1 MKHLQCWPVLPE
13 SRWLISSTTRQIVSS
28 MMSRHFSISGPSL
41 SYRKGQMANGNWGK
55 QKSWHEEISW
65 ETSLKSWSAGDDCNT
80 WGTECIWCIDC
91 IDISSMETLDCFMGL
106 ISMDMKSNHWHT
118 FDSQDSASEAC
129 LDCASALRSAL
140 VKTKSLKNWSSKWI
154 SSWIT
159 MNQQERWSRKQ
170 TFHLW
175 KSTWNLNITQIKKEH
190 HLKKCTSIVGFQ
202 PLVFQVFQG
211 VLFVA
216 YHGESSRRKSW
227 KTPVMFLIFNS
238 NILLIF
244 NINMYHIPVKS
255 G

>member
-1 MKHLQCWPVLPE
+1 
-13 SRWLISSTTRQIVSS
+13 
-28 MMSRHFSISGPSL
+28 
-41 SYRKGQMANGNWGK
+41 MANGNWGK

-91 IDISSMETLDCFMGL
+91 IDISSMGTLDCFIGL
-106 ISMDMKSNHWHT
+106 ISMDMKSDHWHT

-159 MNQQERWSRKQ
+159 MNQQERSRKH
-170 TFHLW
+170 TFHPL
-175 KSTWNLNITQIKKEH
+175 KSTWNPKNHPIKKGTSSEPS
-190 HLKKCTSIVGFQ
+190 TSIVGFHS
-202 PLVFQVFQG
+202 LVFHWCSFLLLAC
-211 VLFVA
+211 VLFSPQTMTNQ
-216 YHGESSRRKSW
+216 SSRRKSW

-238 NILLIF
+238 NILLMF
-244 NINMYHIPVKS
+244 NINMYHMPVKS
-255 G
+255 ISKVVQI